1 MGSYS
6 NMWWSVARR
15 SWAVPLCRLQSLLSS
30 NSKLLVLGRVATA
43 MPQLLQAF
51 IWSLDSDGITL
62 NSVVECC
69 PPFVGSTTLS
79 SPVSPLKQLKSTIR
93 LAVPLCYISADP
105 KRPVGR
111 LWGFGIWGLG
121 FRMRLNQHRQQDN
134 WIESFLASA
143 QARPPVV
150 GIFTRWTCCFCVSP
164 SLSLSDSL
172 SHSLTRSTHL
182 FYVAHK

>member
-15 SWAVPLCRLQSLLSS
+15 SWAVPLCRLQSLLLS

-51 IWSLDSDGITL
+51 IWSLDSDGIIL
-62 NSVVECC
+62 KYVVECC

-111 LWGFGIWGLG
+111 LWAFGIWGLG
-121 FRMRLNQHRQQDN
+121 FRRRPQLAPTTRRLDRLLSRFCSSAPASRGHFHSLDLL
-134 WIESFLASA
+134 FL
-143 QARPPVV
+143 RL
-150 GIFTRWTCCFCVSP
+150 
-164 SLSLSDSL
+164 SLSLSI
-172 SHSLTRSTHL
+172 
-182 FYVAHK
+182 